1 MRSRERT
8 IEAQIGSCARS
19 GQYRRFVLTTV
30 LLSRYKRALRVT
42 AWSISVACLSGLGLL
57 SVLRLVGVPLAAA
70 VPVALV
76 TALLLGLDLWRD
88 ARRHPPSH
96 LRAID
101 NAGNHAICGWC
112 WREVVPSI
120 TLSPPQV
127 PLNERVAEKCC
138 RCGHVSFDGI
148 YLSSESSYPFCDH

>member
-1 MRSRERT
+1 MEGCQT
-8 IEAQIGSCARS
+8 APTDGDAAALAQ
-19 GQYRRFVLTTV
+19 FN
-30 LLSRYKRALRVT
+30 
-42 AWSISVACLSGLGLL
+42 
-57 SVLRLVGVPLAAA
+57 RLVYGTSAPAAGVKPLRSIPALGSFAA
-70 VPVALV
+70 
-76 TALLLGLDLWRD
+76 
-88 ARRHPPSH
+88 S
-96 LRAID
+96 LRQRD